1 MTPAGPRNA
10 AARAAPR
17 LRTALQLGGIVLFWA
32 ANWPLIKLVLP
43 DIGPLSFT
51 ALRFFGAAL
60 MMALLARMLRVPF
73 VPARHERAMLAV
85 TGLLQ
90 MGVMLGLAAVGLQYV
105 PPGRAAVLV
114 YTMSL
119 WALPLGWWLANERP
133 TPTQLIG
140 GAVGLAGLLLFFE
153 PAQILA
159 GGRAAF
165 GYGLILAAA
174 VCWALGACLYR
185 GRGGWRTPFWTQ
197 TLYQLLVSALAV
209 GIAAAAFESARPI
222 HWTWTLAAVLLFNWF
237 VGTGLTYWWW
247 GQVLAVLPAARAGQI
262 ASLVPVV
269 ALAMSALALGETVTL
284 RLAVAV
290 ALVLGGVVIV
300 SRGAAKRMSRAA
312 GGAGKVR

>member
-1 MTPAGPRNA
+1 MTPAAPRDA
-10 AARAAPR
+10 VQR
-17 LRTALQLGGIVLFWA
+17 LRTWLQLAGIVLFWA

-51 ALRFFGAAL
+51 ALRFAGAAL
-60 MMALLARMLRVPF
+60 MMALLARTLRVPF
-73 VPARHERAMLAV
+73 RPARHERAMLAV

-119 WALPLGWWLANERP
+119 WALPLGWWLARERP
-133 TPTQLIG
+133 TPTQLGG
-140 GAVGLAGLLLFFE
+140 GAVGLAGLLLFFD
-153 PAQILA
+153 PAQLAA

-165 GYGLILAAA
+165 GYGLILASA
-174 VCWALGACLYR
+174 VVWALGACLYR
-185 GRGGWRTPFWTQ
+185 ARGGWRTPFWTQ
-197 TLYQLLVSALAV
+197 TLYQLALSALAV
-209 GIAAAAFESARPI
+209 GLAAAIFEGSRPI
-222 HWTWTLAAVLLFNWF
+222 RWSGTLAAVLLFNWL

-269 ALAMSALALGETVTL
+269 ALAMSALALGEAVTL
-284 RLAVAV
+284 RLAAAV
-290 ALVLGGVVIV
+290 ALVLGGVLIV
-300 SRGAAKRMSRAA
+300 SRGAGRTSRA
-312 GGAGKVR
+312 GAARKPP